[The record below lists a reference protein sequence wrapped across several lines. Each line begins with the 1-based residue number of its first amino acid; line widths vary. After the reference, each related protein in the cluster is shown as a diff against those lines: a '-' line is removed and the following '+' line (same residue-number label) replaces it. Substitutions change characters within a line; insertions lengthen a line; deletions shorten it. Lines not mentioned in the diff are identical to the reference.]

1 MKMIAM
7 LPGKNIRL
15 RLLITITMTVVMLL
29 LLTPL
34 TCTAQTTTET
44 LVIIRHGEKP
54 SGGLGQLSCRGLN
67 RAMALPD
74 VLIAK
79 FGKPEYIFAPDPA
92 QKVDDYTLGGYSYV
106 RPLATIEPTAIRLVM
121 PVNTQIGYKQIDK
134 LQKELLDSKYASS
147 KVFIAWEHYYE
158 EKFAKELVKKFGGN
172 PDQVPTWD
180 NSEYDMIY
188 VIRLTRTGGKTEV
201 SFSADHEGLNEKLS
215 NECPK

>member
-1 MKMIAM
+1 MRAEK
-7 LPGKNIRL
+7 LNRVRL
-15 RLLITITMTVVMLL
+15 QSLIKTIFVLFL
-29 LLTPL
+29 FSSLG
-34 TCTAQTTTET
+34 CAAQSTTET

-54 SGGLGQLSCRGLN
+54 QGGLGQLSCRGLN
-67 RAMALPD
+67 RALALPA
-74 VLIAK
+74 VLEAK
-79 FGKPEYIFAPDPA
+79 FGKPDYIFAPDPA

-121 PVNTQIGYKQIDK
+121 PVNAQIGYKQIDK

-147 KVFIAWEHYYE
+147 RVFIAWEHYYE